1 METRQITTFSELQ
14 ALSGEFYTM
23 RWRFR
28 GVRRAKYNLKPKIGR
43 ASTRRSG
50 SYIEVNEIWMM
61 REFEKRVR
69 SKLTPGILPL
79 SPWELLA
86 VAQHHG
92 LPTRLLDWT
101 TNLYVAAYFAVER
114 AGTADAAIYA
124 FQSEQEINV
133 VEQPDPFE
141 LSGEPIEYNPS
152 HVTERII
159 AQHGTFTIHPRP
171 TIRFEPPTL
180 QKWIIENASRE
191 EVKRKLMTVGATR
204 EKLFPDADGV
214 AETLSYEYSII
225 GDVRD
230 RGATVSASSSW
241 PTKTT

>member
-1 METRQITTFSELQ
+1 
-14 ALSGEFYTM
+14 M

-28 GVRRAKYNLKPKIGR
+28 GVRRAKYDLKPKIGR

-50 SYIEVNEIWMM
+50 SYNKRNEIWMM

-69 SKLTPGILPL
+69 SKLTSRTLPQ
-79 SPWELLA
+79 SPWEWLA

-101 TNLYVAAYFAVER
+101 TNLYVAAYFAVDK

-133 VEQPDPFE
+133 DEQPDPFE
-141 LSGEPIEYNPS
+141 LSGEPIEFNPS
-152 HVTERII
+152 HVTERITT
-159 AQHGTFTIHPRP
+159 QHGTFTIHPRP

-191 EVKRKLMTVGATR
+191 EVKRKLMAAGVTR
-204 EKLFPDADGV
+204 DKLFPDADGV

-225 GDVRD
+225 EDLSD
-230 RGATVSASSSW
+230 PGATVSARPFW

>member
-1 METRQITTFSELQ
+1 
-14 ALSGEFYTM
+14 M

-28 GVRRAKYNLKPKIGR
+28 GELRDDYKLLSKIGR

-50 SYIEVNEIWMM
+50 SYNKRNEIWMM

-69 SKLTPGILPL
+69 SKLTSRTLPQ
-79 SPWELLA
+79 SPWEWLA

-101 TNLYVAAYFAVER
+101 TNPYVAAYFAVEK
-114 AGTADAAIYA
+114 DVDVNAAIYV
-124 FQSEQEINV
+124 FQSEREVNV
-133 VEQPDPFE
+133 DELPNPFD
-141 LSGEPIEYNPS
+141 LSGDPIEYNPS
-152 HVTERII
+152 HVTERIT
-159 AQHGTFTIHPRP
+159 AQQGTFTIHPRP
-171 TIRFEPPTL
+171 TIEFEPPTL

-191 EVKRKLMTVGATR
+191 EVKRKLVTTGVTR
-204 EKLFPDADGV
+204 AQLFPDADGV

-225 GDVRD
+225 EDIPD
-230 RGATVSASSSW
+230 PGATVSASPFW